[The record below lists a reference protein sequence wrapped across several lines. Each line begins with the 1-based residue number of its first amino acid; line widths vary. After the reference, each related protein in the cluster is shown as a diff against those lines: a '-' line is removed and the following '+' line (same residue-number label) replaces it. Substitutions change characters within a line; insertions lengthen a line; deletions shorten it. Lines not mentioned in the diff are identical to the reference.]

1 MNELDITFSRR
12 PWEGVLEEAED
23 SISALELLTLL
34 EGEAEEDAEDAMD
47 MLAQRHVAIDIKTL
61 PKVPAAG
68 ALAAR
73 LRQEEQMVRQGN
85 LMAGLDKNDPLRL
98 YLEELAAIPAGTLD
112 TADKEKLTD
121 LLLPKTAELAQEY
134 VGRGVLLLDLI
145 QEANLGLWQGIQ
157 SYCGGDVRAH
167 CGWWSRF
174 YIARAI
180 TLQARANGV
189 GQKLR
194 QAMEDYRS
202 VDEKLLTELGRNP
215 TVEEIAEGLHMGVEE
230 TAVVADMLA
239 GARHLQQVKT
249 RSPEQLPQEEDQ
261 AVEDTAYFQMR
272 QRIADLL
279 SGVTEQDARLLT
291 LRYGL
296 EGGLP
301 LNPQQTADRLGMTVQ
316 EVVDKETE
324 ILAKLRKE
332 V

>member
-1 MNELDITFSRR
+1 MNEFDITFEPH
-12 PWEGVLEEAED
+12 PWERVLEGIKD
-23 SISALELLTLL
+23 SICAAELLTLL
-34 EGEAEEDAEDAMD
+34 EGETEEDAEDAMD
-47 MLAQRHVAIDIKTL
+47 MLAQKHISIDLTSL
-61 PKVPAAG
+61 PKAPAAG
-68 ALAAR
+68 SVAVR
-73 LRQEEQMVRQGN
+73 LQQEEQMAASGDFT
-85 LMAGLDKNDPLRL
+85 MDKNDPLRL
-98 YLEELAAIPAGTLD
+98 YLDELDAIPAGEFD

-121 LLLPKTAELAQEY
+121 LLLPETAKIAMEY
-134 VGRGVLLLDLI
+134 AGRGVLLLDLI

-157 SYCGGDVRAH
+157 SYEQGDVRAH
-167 CGWWSRF
+167 CAWWSRF

-202 VDEKLLTELGRNP
+202 VDEKLLAELGRNP
-215 TVEEIAEGLHMGVEE
+215 TVEEIAEGLHMRVEE
-230 TAVVADMLA
+230 TAVVADMLS
-239 GARHLQQVKT
+239 GARRMQQIKT

-279 SGVTEQDARLLT
+279 TGVSEQDAKLLT

-301 LNPQQTADRLGMTVQ
+301 LSPEETAARLGMSVRQ
-316 EVVDKETE
+316 ILEKETE